1 MTLTATRWFDSF
13 QSPCVAF
20 KDEASIKGL
29 KWTGIKNVLIDRDKR
44 TPFSVPAAIG
54 ALFESDAVQ
63 GLTRNPGVYTCVSRL
78 CSDCSRAGE
87 LFVTYN

>member
-54 ALFESDAVQ
+54 ALFESDTGSRPDQ
-63 GLTRNPGVYTCVSRL
+63 KPWCVHL
-78 CSDCSRAGE
+78 CVKVV
-87 LFVTYN
+87 L